1 MPKID
6 IAKMPVET
14 ATTYPDP
21 FWQATVGRE
30 KKRLGNAVGL
40 NQFGVNLVTLKP
52 GAWSSQRHW
61 HRNEDEFVYVLEGEI
76 TLCEDHGEIVLKPG
90 DAAGWKADSRI
101 GHCLINRTRAGRR
114 LHRGRHPRARIETA
128 VYPDID
134 MRLER
139 DKTGAALSAQ
149 DRRALSAAE
158 GVSRCRRS
166 TARKSPSATTAS
178 YPKEFAAVIAGREKQ
193 KLGDAVGLTQF
204 GVNIARIKANS
215 KSALRHWHESE
226 DEFIYMLEGELVLHE
241 NDGETVL
248 KPGDAAGWR
257 ANGGIGHCLINRT
270 DKDALYLE
278 VGTRSKAERV
288 HYPDVD
294 FRMERDDTG
303 RRWMRKYGEPIKE

>member
-1 MPKID
+1 M
-6 IAKMPVET
+6 
-14 ATTYPDP
+14 
-21 FWQATVGRE
+21 GSS
-30 KKRLGNAVGL
+30 
-40 NQFGVNLVTLKP
+40 QFGVNLTTLKP

-76 TLCEDHGEIVLKPG
+76 VLCEDHSEIVLKPG
-90 DAAGWKADSRI
+90 DAAGLKANSGN
-101 GHCLINRTRAGRR
+101 GHCLINRTQKDAVYIEVGT
-114 LHRGRHPRARIETA
+114 RARSTRPGLFRHRHA
-128 VYPDID
+128 A
-134 MRLER
+134 
-139 DKTGAALSAQ
+139 GARQDRRALSEE

-158 GVSRCRRS
+158 GLTPMPKIDRPKSR
-166 TARKSPSATTAS
+166 SPTIAS
-178 YPKEFAAVIAGREKQ
+178 YPKEFASVIAGREKQ

-204 GVNIARIKANS
+204 GVNVSRIKANS

-241 NDGETVL
+241 DAGETVL

-278 VGTRSKAERV
+278 VGTRSKDERV

-294 FRMERDDTG
+294 FRMERDDKG
-303 RRWMRKYGEPIKE
+303 RRWMRKSGEPIKE